1 MTFVQKHQC
10 LERLKEWLRKGRRG
24 GLKELAAAFEV
35 STRTI
40 KRWIADI
47 RKYEGW
53 DIEYCRVKDRYVV
66 RGTEQGEKK

>member
-10 LERLKEWLRKGRRG
+10 LERLKEWLRKGRG
-24 GLKELAAAFEV
+24 GSLKELADAFEV
-35 STRTI
+35 SARTI

-53 DIEYCRVKDRYVV
+53 DIEYCRVVNRYMVKGIAQKENV
-66 RGTEQGEKK
+66 